1 MKRPDP
7 AKHRGASG
15 PRLRALDTPSP
26 IRVEVDGEG
35 FPALVHLQRRA
46 RRVASVRERWRIDD
60 EWWRQPLSREYFA
73 LLLEDGK
80 PVTVY
85 RDLLTGDWYIQG

>member
-1 MKRPDP
+1 MKPRDP
-7 AKHRGASG
+7 LSD
-15 PRLRALDTPSP
+15 PRLRSLDTPRP
-26 IRVEVDGEG
+26 VRVETGRDG
-35 FPALVHLQRRA
+35 FPVLLHLRGKA

-60 EWWRQPLSREYFA
+60 EWWRQLLSREYFA

-85 RDLLTGDWYIQG
+85 RDLRTEKWYIQG